1 VQCCA
6 YRKDT
11 QELISGSSDGLIL
24 VWTCPSG
31 SISREKLLAARS
43 KQRKAATA
51 ANVNN
56 AAAGTTVYTY
66 LLHLYMM

>member
-6 YRKDT
+6 YRRDT

-31 SISREKLLAARS
+31 SISREKVLAARS
-43 KQRKAATA
+43 KQYKAAA
-51 ANVNN
+51 ATNVNN
-56 AAAGTTVYTY
+56 AAAGN
-66 LLHLYMM
+66 